1 MIEGS
6 LSEIRIP
13 DYSVRPQSRRRV
25 PSDMND
31 VQPEVFKVFLEFLY
45 TDRVESIQMSKPDT
59 GTYDLVPSFV

>member
-1 MIEGS
+1 
-6 LSEIRIP
+6 
-13 DYSVRPQSRRRV
+13 
-25 PSDMND
+25 MND